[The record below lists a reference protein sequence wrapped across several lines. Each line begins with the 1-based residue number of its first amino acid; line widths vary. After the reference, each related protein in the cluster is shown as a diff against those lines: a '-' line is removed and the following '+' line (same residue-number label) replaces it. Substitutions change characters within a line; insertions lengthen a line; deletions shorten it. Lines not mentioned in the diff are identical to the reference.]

1 MTIGSNLLSMA
12 TIAPRRPAWRL
23 PGTVAGSARLRASL
37 AVGGLVLLSVLLRT
51 RNFGVGFWI
60 DEGLSVG
67 IADRPLSDIPAALR
81 LDGSPPLYYA
91 LLHAWI
97 SVFGDSETATHAL
110 SLLFTVLAVPAAWWA
125 ARGLFGE
132 TAGLAAALLAA
143 TNPFLTHYAQETRM
157 YALVALLGVL
167 ACGAFGRAY
176 VLTDHEPARPAP
188 SGTAR
193 RRWAAAF
200 AVALA
205 ALMYTHH
212 WALFFALG
220 CGLTWLVLLFAARGE
235 GRRELF
241 QDCLLYTSPSPRD
254 S

>member
-23 PGTVAGSARLRASL
+23 PGTVAGSARLRAPL
-37 AVGGLVLLSVLLRT
+37 AVGVLVLLSVLLRT

-176 VLTDHEPARPAP
+176 VLTGTDAAP
-188 SGTAR
+188 SRAAASSTSHVSPQPPAKKSAQLCVYISAASATANAAAQR
-193 RRWAAAF
+193 RRTEAEGAAA
-200 AVALA
+200 VPVS
-205 ALMYTHH
+205 T
-212 WALFFALG
+212 
-220 CGLTWLVLLFAARGE
+220 
-235 GRRELF
+235 
-241 QDCLLYTSPSPRD
+241 
-254 S
+254 